1 MVPITCA
8 GGISRAQQQQQN
20 RTPNDEGF
28 IVKIGICG
36 AGAVAAA
43 AIDEDVIVKIRIVAD
58 LTCGGRS
65 AIGSKL

>member
-43 AIDEDVIVKIRIVAD
+43 AIDEDVIVKIRIID
-58 LTCGGRS
+58 LTCGGRA

>member
-43 AIDEDVIVKIRIVAD
+43 AIDEGVIVKIRIID
-58 LTCGGRS
+58 LTCGGRA

>member
-36 AGAVAAA
+36 APVAAA
-43 AIDEDVIVKIRIVAD
+43 AIDEGVIVKI
-58 LTCGGRS
+58 
-65 AIGSKL
+65 